1 MLGITGPG
9 AGEELAILAGG
20 VEVAAATGFVGTP
33 GMLPFIAATLAA
45 ISARF

>member
-9 AGEELAILAGG
+9 AGEGLAAFTGG
-20 VEVAAATGFVGTP
+20 VEMAAGFIGAP
-33 GMLPFIAATLAA
+33 GILLFIAATLAA